1 MKDFGRIITAMV
13 TPFDKELKV
22 DYEMAVKLANKLVQE
37 GTTALVVCGTTG
49 EAPTLTA
56 EEKENLF
63 KIIKKNVDVPVIA
76 GVGTNCTATTIE
88 NCKRAIEC
96 GVDALLAVVPY
107 YNKPNQESLYQ
118 HFKTVAEAVDG
129 DIIIYNVPGRTGCN
143 MLPSTLARL
152 AKIKNIVA
160 VKEASGNVQQ
170 LSEMVRDTP
179 EDFKV
184 YTGDD
189 ALTLPSL
196 AVGGY
201 GVVSVA
207 SQVVG
212 LKMKDMIDCYV
223 SGKVAEAAKKN
234 AELLDIF
241 ATLFCTTN
249 PIPVKAALNMMG
261 VNVGGLRLPLVSADQ
276 KVKEELQRSLKN
288 LKLL

>member
-1 MKDFGRIITAMV
+1 MKDWGRIITAMV
-13 TPFDKELKV
+13 TPFDKELNV

-63 KIIKKNVDVPVIA
+63 KIVKKNVDVPVIA

-96 GVDALLAVVPY
+96 GVDALLVVVPY

-118 HFKTVAEAVDG
+118 HFKAVAEAVDG
-129 DIIIYNVPGRTGCN
+129 DIIVYNVPGRTGCN

-152 AKIKNIVA
+152 AEIKNIVA

-223 SGKVAEAAKKN
+223 SGRIVEAAKKN

-241 ATLFCTTN
+241 ATLFCTAN

-261 VNVGGLRLPLVSADQ
+261 INVGGVRLPLVSADQ
-276 KVKEELQRSLKN
+276 KVKEELQRSLRD